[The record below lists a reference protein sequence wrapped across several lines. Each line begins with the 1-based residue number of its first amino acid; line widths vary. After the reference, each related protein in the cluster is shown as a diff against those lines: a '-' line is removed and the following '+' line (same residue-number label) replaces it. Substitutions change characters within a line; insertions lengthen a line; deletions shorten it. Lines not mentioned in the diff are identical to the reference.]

1 MSDIAERMSTWDL
14 PPKHGLFD
22 DENDN
27 SLMQKKHLLSLS
39 YGCYAYG
46 RDGDPDDT
54 LVVRDLS
61 SEDDFIVFGLK
72 GLKRIRDLHY
82 ALWDMIACNK
92 SLLKPLDTS
101 LDYVYQRYSVYP
113 MTESWNCIEMTV
125 TDINVDITLFKD
137 EASFGLFNMKNGQVD
152 CGVVLD
158 LPDIIKLCRYL
169 HQRFEYCN
177 FFEWKRATKYINDT
191 FF

>member
-1 MSDIAERMSTWDL
+1 MI
-14 PPKHGLFD
+14 
-22 DENDN
+22 
-27 SLMQKKHLLSLS
+27 
-39 YGCYAYG
+39 
-46 RDGDPDDT
+46 
-54 LVVRDLS
+54 RDLS
-61 SEDDFIVFGLK
+61 SKDDFIVFGLK
-72 GLKRIRDLHY
+72 GMKRIRDFHY

-101 LDYVYQRYSVYP
+101 LDYVYQRYSVYQ

-137 EASFGLFNMKNGQVD
+137 EASFGLFNKKNGQVD
-152 CGVVLD
+152 GGVVLD

-177 FFEWKRATKYINDT
+177 FFEWKRATKHINDT